1 MIKIKVFLIFIIY
14 IVFFNTSNAQIKIE
28 YKIGDKIVTNIDISD
43 EVDYLIF
50 LRPNLKN
57 LTKEEIKKIAEN
69 SIIREIIKKEELNK
83 IFKDLDNEKIIDGSK
98 KSLFRFKKVTNEN
111 EFLNLLIGTNIKY
124 DKIIQKMKYEL
135 MWNELIVQKYS
146 SFIKIDR
153 DKLKKEL
160 ALKISNDKK
169 FEYNLSEILFELE
182 DEDNIDDKYKN
193 IIDFVKI
200 NDFKIAASKYSIADS
215 SIKGGQIGWI
225 KETLLSKNLNTLL
238 SKMKKNEISKPI
250 KYPNGYLILKIND
263 KKEMKQ
269 IISIDKELEELINFE
284 KNRQLNQF
292 SLLFYKKLKQNV
304 IINEY

>member
-1 MIKIKVFLIFIIY
+1 
-14 IVFFNTSNAQIKIE
+14 
-28 YKIGDKIVTNIDISD
+28 
-43 EVDYLIF
+43 
-50 LRPNLKN
+50 
-57 LTKEEIKKIAEN
+57 
-69 SIIREIIKKEELNK
+69 
-83 IFKDLDNEKIIDGSK
+83 
-98 KSLFRFKKVTNEN
+98 
-111 EFLNLLIGTNIKY
+111 
-124 DKIIQKMKYEL
+124 

-182 DEDNIDDKYKN
+182 DEDNVDDKYKN

>member
-43 EVDYLIF
+43 EIDYLIF

-69 SIIREIIKKEELNK
+69 SIIREIIKKKELNK
-83 IFKDLDNEKIIDGSK
+83 IFKDLDNKKIIDGSK

-146 SFIKIDR
+146 SLIKIDR
-153 DKLKKEL
+153 DKLKKDL
-160 ALKISNDKK
+160 TLKISNDKK

-182 DEDNIDDKYKN
+182 DDEKIDNKYKS
-193 IIDFVKI
+193 IIDFVKL

-225 KETLLSKNLNTLL
+225 KETLLSKNLNAML
-238 SKMKKNEISKPI
+238 SKMKKNEVSKPL

-269 IISIDKELEELINFE
+269 IISIEKELEELINFE
-284 KNRQLNQF
+284 KNKQLNQF
-292 SLLFYKKLKQNV
+292 SLLFYKKLKQNI

>member
-1 MIKIKVFLIFIIY
+1 MKLFLIFFIY
-14 IVFFNTSNAQIKIE
+14 ISLFNITNAQIKIE
-28 YKIGDKIVTNIDISD
+28 YKIGDEIVTNIDILD
-43 EVDYLIF
+43 EINYLIF

-57 LTKEEIKKIAEN
+57 LSNEEIKIIAEN
-69 SIIREIIKKEELNK
+69 SIIREIIKKKELNK
-83 IFKDLDNEKIIDGSK
+83 IFKDLDNKKIIDGSK

-124 DKIIQKMKYEL
+124 DRIIQKMKYEL

-146 SFIKIDR
+146 SLIKIDR
-153 DKLKKEL
+153 DKLKKDL
-160 ALKISNDKK
+160 TLKISNDKK

-182 DEDNIDDKYKN
+182 DTENIDNKYKS
-193 IIDFVKI
+193 IIDFLKL

-215 SIKGGQIGWI
+215 SMKGGQIGWI
-225 KETLLSKNLNTLL
+225 KETLLSKNLNAML
-238 SKMKKNEISKPI
+238 SKMKKNEVSKPI

-269 IISIDKELEELINFE
+269 IISIEKELEELINFE
-284 KNRQLNQF
+284 QNKQLNQF
-292 SLLFYKKLKQNV
+292 SLLFYKRIKQNT

>member
-14 IVFFNTSNAQIKIE
+14 ISLFNITNAQIKIE

-69 SIIREIIKKEELNK
+69 SIIREIIKKKELNK
-83 IFKDLDNEKIIDGSK
+83 IFKDLDNKKIIDGSK

-146 SFIKIDR
+146 SLIKIDR
-153 DKLKKEL
+153 DKLKKDL
-160 ALKISNDKK
+160 TLKISNDKK

-182 DEDNIDDKYKN
+182 DDEKIDNKYKS
-193 IIDFVKI
+193 IIDFVKL

-225 KETLLSKNLNTLL
+225 KETLLSKNLNAML
-238 SKMKKNEISKPI
+238 SKMKKNEVSKPL

-269 IISIDKELEELINFE
+269 IISIEKELEELINFE
-284 KNRQLNQF
+284 KNKQLNQF
-292 SLLFYKKLKQNV
+292 SLLFYKKLKQNI

>member
-1 MIKIKVFLIFIIY
+1 MIRIKLLLIFFIY
-14 IVFFNTSNAQIKIE
+14 ISLFNITNAQIKIE
-28 YKIGDKIVTNIDISD
+28 YKIGDEIVTNIDILD
-43 EVDYLIF
+43 EINYLIF

-57 LTKEEIKKIAEN
+57 LSNEEIKKIAEN
-69 SIIREIIKKEELNK
+69 SIIREIIKKKELDK
-83 IFKDLDNEKIIDGSK
+83 IFKDLDNKKIIDGSK

-146 SFIKIDR
+146 SLIKIDR
-153 DKLKKEL
+153 DKLKKDL
-160 ALKISNDKK
+160 TLKISNDKK

-182 DEDNIDDKYKN
+182 DDEKIDNKYKS
-193 IIDFVKI
+193 IIDFVKL

-225 KETLLSKNLNTLL
+225 KETLLSKNLNAML
-238 SKMKKNEISKPI
+238 SKMKKNEVSKPL

-269 IISIDKELEELINFE
+269 IISIEKELEELINFE
-284 KNRQLNQF
+284 KNKQLNQF
-292 SLLFYKKLKQNV
+292 SLLFYKKLKQNI